1 MKVGDL
7 IRDKR
12 WPNDPCGIITEVRDL
27 RTKKPY
33 TVWCP
38 AWGESVRF
46 EKKYIQEEC
55 EVISESR

>member
-7 IRDKR
+7 IREKAYPDE
-12 WPNDPCGIITEVRDL
+12 GVGLIVRIGDL

-33 TVWCP
+33 EVLCP
-38 AWGESVRF
+38 IWRETIAFS
-46 EKKYIQEEC
+46 KAYIQEEC